1 LLTGIGQRGSKGEHN
16 YLIVNKE
23 TTDAILEEKMTQLL
37 DRTDIGII
45 LIA

>member
-16 YLIVNKE
+16 DLIVNKE